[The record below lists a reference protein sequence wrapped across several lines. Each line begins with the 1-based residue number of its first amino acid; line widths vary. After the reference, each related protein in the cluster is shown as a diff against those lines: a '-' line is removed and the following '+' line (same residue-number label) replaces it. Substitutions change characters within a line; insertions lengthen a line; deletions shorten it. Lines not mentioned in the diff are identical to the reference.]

1 MAKNHKSKAIAGPR
15 HELGEATRFRALA
28 KTCHGLAVGAG
39 DAKFAL
45 KLSSIANDY
54 EAKSIR
60 AEEATAMSK
69 K

>member
-1 MAKNHKSKAIAGPR
+1 
-15 HELGEATRFRALA
+15 LA